1 MKKQQEAVKILIF
14 GGTTEGRRAAGY
26 LAAAGVRVHVCVAT
40 GYGEMLLEKDKKELE
55 GKGLT
60 VSARRM
66 EAGEMAAWIREF
78 APGYVIDATHPYAR
92 EATENIRQA
101 CETCQVPCLR
111 LLRETDGDG
120 KEKGVASAREAAE
133 FLSRTEGKI
142 LVTTGSKDLAEYQKI
157 PGYEERVYV
166 RVLPA
171 PESLEA
177 CRRAG
182 IGGDHILAM
191 QGPFSQELNVALL
204 RQYHIQWMVTKA
216 SGRTGGYPEK
226 QAAAL
231 EAGAGLVVIEKPEEE
246 TGYSWEE
253 ICSLLTEE
261 LGLVPH
267 WQVTVAGIG
276 PGGEEGFTREAWEAC
291 RSAGLLIG
299 AERML
304 KAAAVPGQKTYA
316 AYDPGEILSCI
327 HAHPEE
333 EQVTVALSGDI
344 GFYSGARKLEEA
356 LGEDPRIQV
365 RLVPGVASAVVF
377 AARMGIPWEDVAFA
391 SIHGRKCSPIS
402 LIRENQKTMI
412 LAGSREGVKE
422 LGSLLVEFGL
432 GGIRAV
438 VGTRLSYPE
447 EKILRGDGNMLR
459 EYDGDGLALI
469 YLENLQGGK
478 EPAVPGRPDG
488 TFLRGEVPMTKEEV
502 RSVSLAKLR
511 PGRDWVIYDIGAGTG
526 SVAVE
531 AALAAWQGQVYAIE
545 QKREA
550 LDLIRENARRF
561 GTDNVTVVPGEA
573 PEALDGLPAPDG
585 VFIGGSGGKL
595 PEILEAVFA
604 KNPKAR
610 VVLNAVTLETV
621 AEAVACMKKW
631 NLQEEEVVQ
640 LNVSRARRAGAYHLM
655 EGQNP
660 IYIISMTG
668 GGGTWE
674 ESQGS

>member
-92 EATENIRQA
+92 EATENIRKA

-204 RQYHIQWMVTKA
+204 CQYHIQWMVTKA

-316 AYDPGEILSCI
+316 AYGPGEILSCI

-447 EKILRGDGNMLR
+447 EK
-459 EYDGDGLALI
+459 
-469 YLENLQGGK
+469 GGK
-478 EPAVPGRPDG
+478 GPAVPGRPDG

-511 PGRDWVIYDIGAGTG
+511 PGRGWVIYDIGAGTG

-545 QKREA
+545 RKREA

>member
-1 MKKQQEAVKILIF
+1 M
-14 GGTTEGRRAAGY
+14 
-26 LAAAGVRVHVCVAT
+26 
-40 GYGEMLLEKDKKELE
+40 
-55 GKGLT
+55 
-60 VSARRM
+60 
-66 EAGEMAAWIREF
+66 
-78 APGYVIDATHPYAR
+78 
-92 EATENIRQA
+92 
-101 CETCQVPCLR
+101 
-111 LLRETDGDG
+111 DGDQG
-120 KEKGVASAREAAE
+120 FR
-133 FLSRTEGKI
+133 
-142 LVTTGSKDLAEYQKI
+142 DDW
-157 PGYEERVYV
+157 GY
-166 RVLPA
+166 
-171 PESLEA
+171 S
-177 CRRAG
+177 
-182 IGGDHILAM
+182 
-191 QGPFSQELNVALL
+191 
-204 RQYHIQWMVTKA
+204 
-216 SGRTGGYPEK
+216 EK

-432 GGIRAV
+432 GGIRAI

-511 PGRDWVIYDIGAGTG
+511 PGRDWVIDDIGAGTG

-545 QKREA
+545 RKREA

-655 EGQNP
+655 DGPEPYLYHQYDRRRRNMGRVPRLLIGAARSGPGKTLITCALLKALQKRKKQAVSFKSSGPDYIDPLFHREALGIDSDNLDSFLCTPDQVRALLAERTGNCEIAVLEGVMGYYDGLGGMKEEASTYD
-660 IYIISMTG
+660 IARITG
-668 GGGTWE
+668 TPAVLVVDARGPACRFCL
-674 ESQGS
+674 

>member
-1 MKKQQEAVKILIF
+1 
-14 GGTTEGRRAAGY
+14 
-26 LAAAGVRVHVCVAT
+26 
-40 GYGEMLLEKDKKELE
+40 
-55 GKGLT
+55 
-60 VSARRM
+60 
-66 EAGEMAAWIREF
+66 
-78 APGYVIDATHPYAR
+78 
-92 EATENIRQA
+92 
-101 CETCQVPCLR
+101 
-111 LLRETDGDG
+111 
-120 KEKGVASAREAAE
+120 
-133 FLSRTEGKI
+133 
-142 LVTTGSKDLAEYQKI
+142 
-157 PGYEERVYV
+157 
-166 RVLPA
+166 
-171 PESLEA
+171 
-177 CRRAG
+177 
-182 IGGDHILAM
+182 
-191 QGPFSQELNVALL
+191 
-204 RQYHIQWMVTKA
+204 
-216 SGRTGGYPEK
+216 
-226 QAAAL
+226 
-231 EAGAGLVVIEKPEEE
+231 
-246 TGYSWEE
+246 
-253 ICSLLTEE
+253 
-261 LGLVPH
+261 
-267 WQVTVAGIG
+267 
-276 PGGEEGFTREAWEAC
+276 
-291 RSAGLLIG
+291 
-299 AERML
+299 
-304 KAAAVPGQKTYA
+304 
-316 AYDPGEILSCI
+316 
-327 HAHPEE
+327 
-333 EQVTVALSGDI
+333 
-344 GFYSGARKLEEA
+344 
-356 LGEDPRIQV
+356 
-365 RLVPGVASAVVF
+365 
-377 AARMGIPWEDVAFA
+377 
-391 SIHGRKCSPIS
+391 
-402 LIRENQKTMI
+402 MI

-674 ESQGS
+674 ESQDS